1 MENNKSKLEKA
12 KDYAK
17 YLQDRITDL
26 MKDLETTIH
35 CTDNGIDLD
44 VVRMC
49 CNDICT
55 WAETLN
61 NYTKDCILTV
71 IFDNDVDMFQIKEI
85 DGVIDVLEANDNE
98 FRVITKECLKYQI
111 LSRLHE
117 LGEMEYHDETI

>member
-17 YLQDRITDL
+17 YLQDKIIDF

-35 CTDNGIDLD
+35 CTDNGIDLNQ
-44 VVRMC
+44 VRIY

-55 WAETLN
+55 YAQTLN

-85 DGVIDVLEANDNE
+85 DGVIDVLEANDNK

-111 LSRLHE
+111 LSKLHE
-117 LGEMEYHDETI
+117 LGEMEYYDETI